1 MDIVLT
7 KHLRDKAAQRRIE
20 FDKVYETVSHPD
32 FTLPDP
38 KDADLKWYVKKYKNR
53 CLVVII
59 KAENDSLKGITVF
72 YDRRLQRRGLCT

>member
-7 KHLRDKAAQRRIE
+7 KHLRDKAQQRQIGLDMVE
-20 FDKVYETVSHPD
+20 ETVRKPD

-38 KDADLKWYVKKYKNR
+38 TDAELKWHIKKYNGR

-59 KAENDSLKGITVF
+59 KEEVGSLKGVTVF